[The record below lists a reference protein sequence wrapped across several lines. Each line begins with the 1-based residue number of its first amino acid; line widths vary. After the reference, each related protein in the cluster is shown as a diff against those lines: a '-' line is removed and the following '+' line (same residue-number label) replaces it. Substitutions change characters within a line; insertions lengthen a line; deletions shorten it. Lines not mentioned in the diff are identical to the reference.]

1 MADCAK
7 AGVTRAF
14 LDLPHGQIHL
24 RSARPSGAVSGLPVV
39 MLHQSPGSSKQLERH
54 VAAFA
59 AAGRVTFA
67 PDTPGNGDSDPLPN
81 EVPTIA
87 DLAAVQF
94 DAIRQLIPEGRFDL
108 YGSHTGAS
116 IAMEIAIAH
125 PDRVASL
132 TIDGMGLYS
141 PELQADMLQRYA
153 REIAPDDE
161 ATHLMKVWHFCR
173 DQFLFW
179 PYYNRTAAGRLPN
192 GVPETEEFH
201 DFVVEVL
208 KAMRTYHRSYR
219 AAFRHP
225 KRDRLPLIP
234 VPVVLACSSSDMLA
248 GYADELRRLV
258 PGAALAELPA
268 WGTPDYAAQAVARMI
283 GALESLPAKSPV
295 VTA

>member
-1 MADCAK
+1 MTVIS
-7 AGVTRAF
+7 AGVRPKRAF
-14 LDLPHGQIHL
+14 LDLPHGQIHY
-24 RSARPSGAVSGLPVV
+24 RYASPSGAESGLPVV
-39 MLHQSPGSSKQLERH
+39 LLHQSPGSAKQLEGH
-54 VAAFA
+54 LAAFA
-59 AAGRVTFA
+59 AQGRRCFA
-67 PDTPGNGDSDPLPN
+67 PDTPGNGDSDPLPQD
-81 EVPTIA
+81 VPTIT
-87 DLAAVQF
+87 DLAEVQF
-94 DAIRQLIPEGRFDL
+94 AAIAALVPEGRFDL

-141 PELQADMLQRYA
+141 PELQADMLQNYA
-153 REIAPDDE
+153 REITPDAE

-201 DFVVEVL
+201 NFVVEVL

-234 VPVVLACSSSDMLA
+234 VPVVLASSASDMLA
-248 GYADELRRLV
+248 GYASELRGLL
-258 PGAALAELPA
+258 PGAVMAELPD
-268 WGTPDYAAQAVARMI
+268 WGTPDYAANAVARMI
-283 GALESLPAKSPV
+283 GALATLREPA
-295 VTA
+295 